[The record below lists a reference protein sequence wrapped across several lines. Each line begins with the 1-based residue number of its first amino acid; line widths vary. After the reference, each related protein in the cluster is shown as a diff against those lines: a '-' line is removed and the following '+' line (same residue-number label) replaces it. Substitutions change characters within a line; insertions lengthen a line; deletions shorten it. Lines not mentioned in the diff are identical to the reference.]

1 MFHQIDEFFL
11 NSSTGSE
18 VSQDHPYQRS
28 PVWSDHEVW
37 RWEAGVHAARQKP
50 SPGLA
55 HGVQS
60 QVISFLLQGG
70 APLLGIL
77 PGQFSLFLIKIFLQ
91 LEAILCQKGAITF
104 SCIFFQGIVLPE
116 AYTKP
121 GAECI
126 ECLECGG
133 LFSPQKF
140 VCHSHSPQNRICHW
154 GFDSANWRHYI
165 QVTHLLQS
173 PDLHGAFL
181 HAL

>member
-1 MFHQIDEFFL
+1 MFHQIDDFFL

-28 PVWSDHEVW
+28 SVWSDHEVW

-77 PGQFSLFLIKIFLQ
+77 PGQFSLFLIEIFLQ

-104 SCIFFQGIVLPE
+104 SCIFFRALFYPKLILNLAPSASSVWSVEDSSAPRSSSAIHTRHRTGSATGVSTQP
-116 AYTKP
+116 T
-121 GAECI
+121 
-126 ECLECGG
+126 GG
-133 LFSPQKF
+133 TTF
-140 VCHSHSPQNRICHW
+140 R
-154 GFDSANWRHYI
+154 
-165 QVTHLLQS
+165 
-173 PDLHGAFL
+173 
-181 HAL
+181 